1 MAELFDEKAQDY
13 DDWYQTPKGR
23 LVDKIE
29 KEAIYE
35 YLQPE
40 PGMEILD
47 VGCGTGNL
55 SLELARLGVRV
66 TGIDISEPML
76 AKAREK
82 ARREGLAVKFYR
94 ADARKLPFND
104 GIFDAVV
111 SVTALEFV
119 PDLREAL
126 EEAYRVLKPG
136 GRLVV
141 GVIGGNSA
149 WSRYYQEKAA
159 KDPGSLFRHARFPT
173 LEELLASMPGE
184 RVQGRAVLFV
194 PPDFDFSQVEEAL
207 TLEEKARQQG
217 RTDGGFLCALSYK
230 VASS

>member
-1 MAELFDEKAQDY
+1 MAELFDKKSQDY
-13 DDWYQTPKGR
+13 DDWYQTPKGK

-35 YLQPE
+35 YLKPE

-66 TGIDISEPML
+66 TGIDVSEPML
-76 AKAREK
+76 AKARYK
-82 ARREGLAVKFYR
+82 AEREGLPVKFYR

-104 GIFDAVV
+104 GTFDAVV
-111 SVTALEFV
+111 SLTALEFV

-159 KDPGSLFRHARFPT
+159 QDPESLFRHARFPT
-173 LEELLASMPGE
+173 LEELLAAMPGE

-194 PPDFDFSQVEEAL
+194 PPDFDFTQVEEAL
-207 TLEEKARQQG
+207 ALEEEARRQG
-217 RTDGGFLCALSYK
+217 RTDGGFVCALSYK